1 MNNKNDTKLKILS
14 VLLAI
19 FMWTFVINS
28 TNPTVNKTYRNIPVV
43 IKNQDNLEKSG
54 YTIVGNDESLTTNIK
69 LKGTR
74 EKLVGLKTSNIYA
87 YIDIA
92 DVKEG
97 IQSVEIVVDTP
108 TGVTVDELEPEEINL
123 NIQKVIEKT
132 LPVNLIISDKIKDGR
147 IVEVNELSPEDI
159 KVKGPASYI
168 NKIDR
173 AEVRIEDMDLLDGK
187 IHSLPVAILDRS
199 GNKISGLD
207 ISNDDIN
214 VSFLVYETKKVPVNL
229 NTTGEPAQG
238 FEESSREVSPNKVV
252 IKGPES
258 IIRDIEQINTK
269 PININNLKSSS
280 YGDVRLDLPEYV
292 EVYNGENLVNYRIDV
307 QKKSTNDK
315 DDGKEEE
322 KKDE

>member
-1 MNNKNDTKLKILS
+1 M
-14 VLLAI
+14 
-19 FMWTFVINS
+19 
-28 TNPTVNKTYRNIPVV
+28 
-43 IKNQDNLEKSG
+43 
-54 YTIVGNDESLTTNIK
+54 
-69 LKGTR
+69 
-74 EKLVGLKTSNIYA
+74 GLKTSNIYA

-280 YGDVRLDLPEYV
+280 LKE
-292 EVYNGENLVNYRIDV
+292 I
-307 QKKSTNDK
+307 K
-315 DDGKEEE
+315 DIIF
-322 KKDE
+322 

>member
-229 NTTGEPAQG
+229 NTTGELTQG

>member
-229 NTTGEPAQG
+229 NTTGELTQG

-315 DDGKEEE
+315 GDGKEEE

>member
-229 NTTGEPAQG
+229 NTTGELAQG

>member
-97 IQSVEIVVDTP
+97 IQSIEIVVDTP

>member
-229 NTTGEPAQG
+229 NTTGELVQG